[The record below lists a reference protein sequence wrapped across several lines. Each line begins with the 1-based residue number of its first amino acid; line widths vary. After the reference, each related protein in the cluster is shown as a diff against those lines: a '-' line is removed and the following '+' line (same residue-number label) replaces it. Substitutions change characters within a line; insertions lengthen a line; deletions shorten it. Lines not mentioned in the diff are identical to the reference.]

1 MLRAAGAPEDPPAN
15 LRDVARDAALG
26 SADVVR
32 LRPKFRMDNRLARLS
47 LAAAVLLASSL
58 AALVIGVG
66 GNRMS
71 VDRRISLDGAAA
83 APQASATVEF
93 GSPHGAVRTVVV
105 RVNDLAPAPKGG
117 YYELWMQTG
126 PRRPDRDGHL
136 QHRIRW
142 RHRRPHDDACD
153 DDLES
158 MLDHARVRGRR
169 SLDGAANRLIS
180 PLPGR
185 SLQSNY
191 TQTGVARTPG
201 RMPNETAVYPSPK
214 RSRT

>member
-1 MLRAAGAPEDPPAN
+1 VSDERRIREVEEMLRAAGAPEDPPAN

-126 PRRPDRDGHL
+126 PGDPTGLVTFNTESDGDIVAHTTMPATMTWS
-136 QHRIRW
+136 RCWIT
-142 RHRRPHDDACD
+142 
-153 DDLES
+153 LEY
-158 MLDHARVRGRR
+158 A
-169 SLDGAANRLIS
+169 DGGHSTVL
-180 PLPGR
+180 
-185 SLQSNY
+185 
-191 TQTGVARTPG
+191 RT
-201 RMPNETAVYPSPK
+201 A
-214 RSRT
+214 